1 MEYNMKK
8 IIMNSIVF
16 GEIIMKKIRK
26 KIKKW
31 MLVGVSGAIALAM
44 GSVAFAGKLVINN
57 NQADPAPKKAWTELV
72 EDFKKAHPEVEVEFN
87 TYDHESYKTS
97 IRNWLTSEPPDVIN
111 WFAGERLNTFVS
123 RGLIEDISDVW
134 DANNMHD
141 DFPSSRGPITFD
153 GKQHAVPW
161 AYYQWGVYYRKDLF
175 EKYGIAVP
183 TTWYEFVKACETL
196 KSNGIIPITIGTKYF
211 WTAAGWFDYLN
222 FRINGMDFHRELL
235 AGNASYTDQ
244 RVKDVFVKWK
254 ELLDPGY
261 FIENHTSYSWQE
273 AIPPLLQGK
282 AAMYLIGNFFVW
294 GMDEEDLAKIDY
306 FQFPTINGSLPK
318 FEDAPTEIVA
328 IPKGAKNKE
337 NAKKFMAYIGRAD
350 VQSKLNSAMSM
361 LPPNSKAKPKPDR
374 FLEKGAK
381 VLGTA
386 AATAQ
391 FYDRDSKPEMA
402 TEGMKGFQEY
412 MDKPDRLD
420 KILKRLDKSRKRIF
434 KK

>member
-1 MEYNMKK
+1 MK
-8 IIMNSIVF
+8 SIVF

-97 IRNWLTSEPPDVIN
+97 IRNWLTSEPPDVVN

-153 GKQHAVPW
+153 GKQYAVPW

-183 TTWYEFVKACETL
+183 TTWDEFLKACATL
-196 KSNGIIPITIGTKYF
+196 KSNGITPITIGTKHY

-244 RVKDVFVKWK
+244 RVKDVFAKWR

-273 AIPPLLQGK
+273 AIPALLQGK
-282 AAMYLIGNFFVW
+282 AAMYLIGNFVVW
-294 GMDEEDLAKIDY
+294 GMAAEDLAKIDY
-306 FQFPTINGSLPK
+306 FQFPTINPNLPK

-328 IPKGAKNKE
+328 IPKGAKNKA
-337 NAKKFMAYIGRAD
+337 NAKKFMAFIGRAD

-361 LPPNSKAKPKPDR
+361 LPPNTKAKPKPDR
-374 FLEKGAK
+374 FLEIGAK
-381 VLGTA
+381 VLASA

-420 KILKRLDKSRKRIF
+420 KILTRLDKSRKRIF